1 MDEFSGRS
9 VSPVGFHRRG
19 SGISLRDQSN
29 ENRPSQYNNKP
40 GKSTNLNTAKAR
52 FTENREKPRYSH
64 GPFHSS
70 ASKASSVSSSKAPV
84 RKYHDEKQKRP
95 FLAEVDTAESSNRRT
110 EVRRVQS
117 GKKAVVYEDGHP
129 CTQMSTTEGSSS
141 STFTEGGLP
150 EEHDLGVLGFSVS
163 SGSSAHTVDFRNTAL
178 SATER
183 RQRDREELNSGRPQ
197 GASTF
202 VHRRTVPQSLTTG
215 AKLSSGPG
223 TTSTALQRRGLKS
236 LGCTSISD
244 VLPSGCSSSD
254 SVHNRRVEVTKKRTS
269 DAGSSSRSRVISEQS
284 NLAQPRANYSG
295 STGPRARAA
304 EQSTRIN
311 SRSVQDSTDSTRTR
325 RHSTLRARERM
336 PSEREDGVF
345 ALRETVTRAR
355 HPERGHFPMNDIS
368 PRRSA
373 RPFYAEL
380 PHAIYS
386 SNHQGLSSRTPRR
399 RSTSHAEESPHQM
412 YHGLFGERDG
422 YRRINMEGIAEVLL
436 ALDRIDHDD
445 ELTYEQLVVLETN
458 LLLSGLG
465 LHDQH
470 QDMRLDIDNMSYE
483 ELLALEEHIGSVST
497 ALTEEQFA
505 KCVNQGVYEARNSDG
520 DSNKTAVDDVKCSIC
535 QEEYAEGEEIGRMRC
550 EHQYHVCCIH
560 EWLRQKNWCP
570 ICKASAVP
578 SEMDKGDSDA

>member
-1 MDEFSGRS
+1 MDESSGRS
-9 VSPVGFHRRG
+9 VTPVGFLRRG

-52 FTENREKPRYSH
+52 FTENREKPR
-64 GPFHSS
+64 
-70 ASKASSVSSSKAPV
+70 
-84 RKYHDEKQKRP
+84 P
-95 FLAEVDTAESSNRRT
+95 FLAEADTAESSNRRT
-110 EVRRVQS
+110 EVRHIQN
-117 GKKAVVYEDGHP
+117 GKKAVVYEDGYP
-129 CTQMSTTEGSSS
+129 YTQMSTSEGSS
-141 STFTEGGLP
+141 
-150 EEHDLGVLGFSVS
+150 
-163 SGSSAHTVDFRNTAL
+163 ARTVDFGNTAL

-183 RQRDREELNSGRPQ
+183 RQRDREELN
-197 GASTF
+197 
-202 VHRRTVPQSLTTG
+202 
-215 AKLSSGPG
+215 
-223 TTSTALQRRGLKS
+223 
-236 LGCTSISD
+236 
-244 VLPSGCSSSD
+244 SGCSSSD

-269 DAGSSSRSRVISEQS
+269 DAGSSSRSRGISEQS
-284 NLAQPRANYSG
+284 NLGQPGANYSG

-304 EQSTRIN
+304 EQSARTN
-311 SRSVQDSTDSTRTR
+311 SRSFQDSTDSARTR

-355 HPERGHFPMNDIS
+355 HPERGHFPTNDIS
-368 PRRSA
+368 PQRSI

-386 SNHQGLSSRTPRR
+386 SNRQGLSSRTPRR
-399 RSTSHAEESPHQM
+399 RSTTHPEESPHQI

-436 ALDRIDHDD
+436 ALDRIEHDD

-505 KCVNQGVYEARNSDG
+505 KCVNQSVYEARNSDR
-520 DSNKTAVDDVKCSIC
+520 DANKIAADDVKCSIC
-535 QEEYAEGEEIGRMRC
+535 QEEYVEGEEIGMMQC

-578 SEMDKGDSDA
+578 SKMDKGDSDA

>member
-1 MDEFSGRS
+1 MDGSIRRS
-9 VSPVGFHRRG
+9 VTPVGFLRRG

-29 ENRPSQYNNKP
+29 DNGPSQYNNKL
-40 GKSTNLNTAKAR
+40 GKSTNLNPAKAR
-52 FTENREKPRYSH
+52 FTENKEKPRYLH
-64 GPFHSS
+64 GPFPSS

-95 FLAEVDTAESSNRRT
+95 FLAEADIAESSSKRT

-117 GKKAVVYEDGHP
+117 SKKAVVYGDGHP
-129 CTQMSTTEGSSS
+129 YTQKGTSEGSSS
-141 STFTEGGLP
+141 STFTEGNLP
-150 EEHDLGVLGFSVS
+150 EEHDLGVLDFSVS
-163 SGSSAHTVDFRNTAL
+163 SEGSVHPVDFGNTML

-183 RQRDREELNSGRPQ
+183 RQGDREKSNSGRPH
-197 GASTF
+197 GSSTF

-215 AKLSSGPG
+215 GPG
-223 TTSTALQRRGLKS
+223 TTSTAPQRRGLKS
-236 LGCTSISD
+236 IGCTSIPD
-244 VLPSGCSSSD
+244 VLPSGCSSSG
-254 SVHNRRVEVTKKRTS
+254 SVHNRRIEVTKKRTS
-269 DAGSSSRSRVISEQS
+269 DAGSSSRSRGISEQS
-284 NLAQPRANYSG
+284 NSGQPCANYSG
-295 STGPRARAA
+295 STGSRARAV

-325 RHSTLRARERM
+325 RHSTMRARETM

-345 ALRETVTRAR
+345 VLRETVRRAR
-355 HPERGHFPMNDIS
+355 HRERGHFPMNDIS
-368 PRRSA
+368 PQRSA

-386 SNHQGLSSRTPRR
+386 SNSQGLSSQTPRR
-399 RSTSHAEESPHQM
+399 RSTSHPEESPHQM

-422 YRRINMEGIAEVLL
+422 YRRIDMEGIAEVLL
-436 ALDRIDHDD
+436 ALDRIEHDD

-505 KCVNQGVYEARNSDG
+505 NCVNQSVYEARNSVRDAN
-520 DSNKTAVDDVKCSIC
+520 DTAVDDVKCSIC
-535 QEEYAEGEEIGRMRC
+535 QEEYVEGEEIGKMQC

-570 ICKASAVP
+570 ICKAPAVP
-578 SEMDKGDSDA
+578 SEMDRGDSDA

>member
-1 MDEFSGRS
+1 MDESTGRS
-9 VSPVGFHRRG
+9 MTPVGFLRRG

-29 ENRPSQYNNKP
+29 ENRPSQYNNKL
-40 GKSTNLNTAKAR
+40 GKSTNLNPAKAR
-52 FTENREKPRYSH
+52 FTENKEKPRYLH
-64 GPFHSS
+64 GSFLSS

-95 FLAEVDTAESSNRRT
+95 FLAEADIAESSSRRT

-129 CTQMSTTEGSSS
+129 YTQKSTSEGSSS

-150 EEHDLGVLGFSVS
+150 EEHDLGVLDFYVS
-163 SGSSAHTVDFRNTAL
+163 SKSSAHLVDFGNTAL
-178 SATER
+178 SAMER
-183 RQRDREELNSGRPQ
+183 RQGDREESN
-197 GASTF
+197 
-202 VHRRTVPQSLTTG
+202 
-215 AKLSSGPG
+215 
-223 TTSTALQRRGLKS
+223 
-236 LGCTSISD
+236 
-244 VLPSGCSSSD
+244 SGCSSSG
-254 SVHNRRVEVTKKRTS
+254 SVHNRRIEVTKKRTS
-269 DAGSSSRSRVISEQS
+269 DAGSSSRSRGISGQS
-284 NLAQPRANYSG
+284 NLGQPRANYSG
-295 STGPRARAA
+295 STGSRARAA

-311 SRSVQDSTDSTRTR
+311 SRSVQDSTDPAMTR

-336 PSEREDGVF
+336 PSEREDSVF
-345 ALRETVTRAR
+345 VLRETVRRAR
-355 HPERGHFPMNDIS
+355 HPQRGHFPMSDIS
-368 PRRSA
+368 PQRSA

-386 SNHQGLSSRTPRR
+386 SNRQGLSSQTPRR
-399 RSTSHAEESPHQM
+399 RSTSHPEESPHQM

-436 ALDRIDHDD
+436 ALDRIEHDD

-470 QDMRLDIDNMSYE
+470 QYMRLDIDNMSYE

-505 KCVNQGVYEARNSDG
+505 NCVNQSVYEARNSDR
-520 DSNKTAVDDVKCSIC
+520 DANNTAVDDVKCSIC
-535 QEEYAEGEEIGRMRC
+535 QEEYVEGEEIGRMQC

-570 ICKASAVP
+570 ICKAPAVP
-578 SEMDKGDSDA
+578 SEMDRGDSDA

>member
-1 MDEFSGRS
+1 MDESSGRS
-9 VSPVGFHRRG
+9 VTPVGFLRRG

-52 FTENREKPRYSH
+52 FTENREKPRYLH

-70 ASKASSVSSSKAPV
+70 ASKASSVGSSKAPV
-84 RKYHDEKQKRP
+84 RKYFDEKQKRP
-95 FLAEVDTAESSNRRT
+95 FLAEADTAESSNRRT
-110 EVRRVQS
+110 EVRHIQN
-117 GKKAVVYEDGHP
+117 GKKAVVYEDGYP
-129 CTQMSTTEGSSS
+129 YTQMSTSEGSSS
-141 STFTEGGLP
+141 STFTEGDLP
-150 EEHDLGVLGFSVS
+150 EQHDLGVLNFSVS
-163 SGSSAHTVDFRNTAL
+163 SGSSARTVDFGNTAL

-223 TTSTALQRRGLKS
+223 TTSTALQRHGLKS

-269 DAGSSSRSRVISEQS
+269 DAGSSSRSRGISEQS
-284 NLAQPRANYSG
+284 NLGQPGANYSG

-304 EQSTRIN
+304 EQSARTN
-311 SRSVQDSTDSTRTR
+311 SRSFQDSTDSARTR

-355 HPERGHFPMNDIS
+355 HPERGHFPTNDIS
-368 PRRSA
+368 PQRSI

-386 SNHQGLSSRTPRR
+386 SNRQGLSSRTPRR
-399 RSTSHAEESPHQM
+399 RSTTHPEESPHQI

-436 ALDRIDHDD
+436 ALDRIEHDD

-505 KCVNQGVYEARNSDG
+505 KCVNQSVYEARNSDR
-520 DSNKTAVDDVKCSIC
+520 DANKIAADDVKCSIC
-535 QEEYAEGEEIGRMRC
+535 QEEYVEGEEIGMMQC

-578 SEMDKGDSDA
+578 SKMDKGDSDA

>member
-1 MDEFSGRS
+1 MDESSGRS
-9 VSPVGFHRRG
+9 VTPVGFLRRG

-52 FTENREKPRYSH
+52 FTENREKPRYLH

-70 ASKASSVSSSKAPV
+70 ASKASSVGSSKAPV
-84 RKYHDEKQKRP
+84 RKYFDEKQKRP
-95 FLAEVDTAESSNRRT
+95 FLAEADTAESSNRRT
-110 EVRRVQS
+110 EVRHIQN
-117 GKKAVVYEDGHP
+117 GKKAVVYEDGYP
-129 CTQMSTTEGSSS
+129 YTQMSTSEGSS
-141 STFTEGGLP
+141 
-150 EEHDLGVLGFSVS
+150 
-163 SGSSAHTVDFRNTAL
+163 ARTVDFGNTAL

-183 RQRDREELNSGRPQ
+183 RQRDREELN
-197 GASTF
+197 
-202 VHRRTVPQSLTTG
+202 
-215 AKLSSGPG
+215 
-223 TTSTALQRRGLKS
+223 
-236 LGCTSISD
+236 
-244 VLPSGCSSSD
+244 SGCSSSD

-269 DAGSSSRSRVISEQS
+269 DAGSSSRSRGISEQS
-284 NLAQPRANYSG
+284 NLGQPGANYSG

-304 EQSTRIN
+304 EQSARTN
-311 SRSVQDSTDSTRTR
+311 SRSFQDSTDSARTR

-355 HPERGHFPMNDIS
+355 HPERGHFPTNDIS
-368 PRRSA
+368 PQRSI

-386 SNHQGLSSRTPRR
+386 SNRQGLSSRTPRR
-399 RSTSHAEESPHQM
+399 RSTTHPEESPHQI

-436 ALDRIDHDD
+436 ALDRIEHDD

-505 KCVNQGVYEARNSDG
+505 KCVNQSVYEARNSDR
-520 DSNKTAVDDVKCSIC
+520 DANKIAADDVKCSIC
-535 QEEYAEGEEIGRMRC
+535 QEEYVEGEEIGMMQC

-578 SEMDKGDSDA
+578 SKMDKGDSDA